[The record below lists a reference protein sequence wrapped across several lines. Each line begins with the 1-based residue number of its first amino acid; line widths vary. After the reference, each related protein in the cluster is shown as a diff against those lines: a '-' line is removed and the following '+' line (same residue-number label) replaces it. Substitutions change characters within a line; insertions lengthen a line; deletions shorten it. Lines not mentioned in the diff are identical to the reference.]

1 MKRKNMVALTLILIL
16 ITLGITYKVLPKIVL
31 NDKNKSNEV
40 IENKTTEEKKD
51 YATLNLTVVGDF
63 LFESPYYKSI
73 ENGDSRDLYFNKV
86 KSYFNDDDISI
97 GNMEVV
103 IGNDNM
109 KISGDGYNFCA
120 PSWIGPLV
128 SSLDLE
134 VLSTANNHSYDR
146 GVEGINST
154 IDYFKNNNDIVTLG
168 TEKQGNTRK
177 TRIIEKNGLK
187 IGFSSFTLGTN
198 IKPSKEN
205 VSLINYYK
213 DPYTKEIL
221 KNQISE
227 EISYLKKNADIII
240 TLMHWGTEFTFY
252 PNDEQKEMA
261 NYLNSLGVDIIV
273 GSHSHSIQPIE
284 IIGEDKKTLVYYSL
298 GNFVSADDDIART
311 PKGQETFDNAY
322 QFGLLS
328 KISLKINKDNNIEF
342 NNIKTEP
349 IINYFNKD
357 MRNFELIPLSEY
369 NETYEKSHYRYNLGL
384 SKDFINK
391 TFNNVIDE
399 NFR

>member
-1 MKRKNMVALTLILIL
+1 MKRKNMVALILILIL

-73 ENGDSRDLYFNKV
+73 ENGDSKDLYFNKI

-154 IDYFKNNNDIVTLG
+154 IDYFKNNTDIVTLG

-342 NNIKTEP
+342 DNIKTEP
-349 IINYFNKD
+349 IINYFDKD
-357 MRNFELIPLSEY
+357 MRNFELIPLSQY

-384 SKDFINK
+384 TKDFINK

>member
-1 MKRKNMVALTLILIL
+1 MKRKNMVALILILIL

-51 YATLNLTVVGDF
+51 YSTLNLTVVGDF
-63 LFESPYYKSI
+63 LFESHYYKSI
-73 ENGDSRDLYFNKV
+73 ENGDSKDLYFNKV

-154 IDYFKNNNDIVTLG
+154 IDYFKNNTDIVTLG

-187 IGFSSFTLGTN
+187 IGFSSYTLGTN

-227 EISYLKKNADIII
+227 EISYLKKNADIIV

>member
-1 MKRKNMVALTLILIL
+1 MKRKNMVALILILIL
-16 ITLGITYKVLPKIVL
+16 ITLGITYKVLLKIVL

-51 YATLNLTVVGDF
+51 FSTLNLTVVGDF

-73 ENGDSRDLYFNKV
+73 ENGDSKDLYFNKV

-154 IDYFKNNNDIVTLG
+154 IDYFKNNTDIVTLG

-198 IKPSKEN
+198 IKPNKEN

-284 IIGEDKKTLVYYSL
+284 IIGKDKKTLVYYSL

>member
-1 MKRKNMVALTLILIL
+1 MKRKNMVALILILIL
-16 ITLGITYKVLPKIVL
+16 ITLGITYKILPKIVL

-51 YATLNLTVVGDF
+51 YSTLNLTVVGDF

-73 ENGDSRDLYFNKV
+73 ENGDSKDLYFNKV

-154 IDYFKNNNDIVTLG
+154 IDYFKNNTDIVTLG
-168 TEKQGNTRK
+168 TEKQGNNRK

-342 NNIKTEP
+342 DSIKTEP

>member
-1 MKRKNMVALTLILIL
+1 MKRKNMVALILILIL

-73 ENGDSRDLYFNKV
+73 ENGDSKDLYFNRV

-154 IDYFKNNNDIVTLG
+154 IDYFKNNTDIVTLG

-198 IKPSKEN
+198 IKPNKEN

>member
-1 MKRKNMVALTLILIL
+1 MKRKNMVALILILIL

-51 YATLNLTVVGDF
+51 FSTLNLTVVGDF

-73 ENGDSRDLYFNKV
+73 ENGDSKDLYFNKV

-154 IDYFKNNNDIVTLG
+154 IDYFKNNTDIVTLG

-198 IKPSKEN
+198 IKPNKEN

-221 KNQISE
+221 KNQMSE

>member
-1 MKRKNMVALTLILIL
+1 MKRKNMVALILILIL

-51 YATLNLTVVGDF
+51 YSTLNLTVVGDF

-73 ENGDSRDLYFNKV
+73 ENGDSKNLYFNKV

-154 IDYFKNNNDIVTLG
+154 IDYFKNNTDIVTLG

-221 KNQISE
+221 KNQMSE

-342 NNIKTEP
+342 DSIKTEP

-369 NETYEKSHYRYNLGL
+369 NEKYEKSHYRYNLGL

>member
-1 MKRKNMVALTLILIL
+1 MKRKNMVALILILIL

-51 YATLNLTVVGDF
+51 FSTLNLTVVGDF

-73 ENGDSRDLYFNKV
+73 ENGDSKDLYFNKV
-86 KSYFNDDDISI
+86 KNYFNDDDISI

-154 IDYFKNNNDIVTLG
+154 IDYFKNNTDIITLG

>member
-1 MKRKNMVALTLILIL
+1 MKRKNMVALILILIL

-73 ENGDSRDLYFNKV
+73 ENGDSKDLYFNKV

-154 IDYFKNNNDIVTLG
+154 IDYFKNNTDIVTLG

-342 NNIKTEP
+342 DNIKTEP

-369 NETYEKSHYRYNLGL
+369 NEIYEKSHYRFNLGL

>member
-1 MKRKNMVALTLILIL
+1 MKRKNMVALILILIL

-51 YATLNLTVVGDF
+51 YSTLNLTVVGDF

-73 ENGDSRDLYFNKV
+73 ENGDSKDLYFNKV

-154 IDYFKNNNDIVTLG
+154 IDYFKNNTDIVTLG

-221 KNQISE
+221 KNQMSE

-342 NNIKTEP
+342 DSIKTEP

>member
-1 MKRKNMVALTLILIL
+1 MKRKNMVALILILIL

-31 NDKNKSNEV
+31 NDKNKSNEA

-73 ENGDSRDLYFNKV
+73 ENGDSKDLYFNRV

-154 IDYFKNNNDIVTLG
+154 IDYFKNNTDIVTLG

-177 TRIIEKNGLK
+177 TRITEKNGLK

-198 IKPSKEN
+198 IKPNKEN

>member
-1 MKRKNMVALTLILIL
+1 MKRKNMVALILILIL

-31 NDKNKSNEV
+31 NDKNKSNQV

-73 ENGDSRDLYFNKV
+73 ENGDSKDLYFNKV

-154 IDYFKNNNDIVTLG
+154 IDYFKNNTDIVTLG

-221 KNQISE
+221 KNQMSE

-342 NNIKTEP
+342 DSIKTEP

>member
-1 MKRKNMVALTLILIL
+1 MKRKNMVALILILIL

-51 YATLNLTVVGDF
+51 YSTLNLTVVGDF

-73 ENGDSRDLYFNKV
+73 ENGDSKDLYFNKV

-154 IDYFKNNNDIVTLG
+154 IDYFKNNTDIVTLG

-221 KNQISE
+221 KNQMSE

-342 NNIKTEP
+342 DNIKTEP
-349 IINYFNKD
+349 IINYFDKN

-369 NETYEKSHYRYNLGL
+369 NETYEKNHYRYNLGL

>member
-1 MKRKNMVALTLILIL
+1 MKRKNMVALILILIL

-51 YATLNLTVVGDF
+51 FSTLNLTVVGDF

-73 ENGDSRDLYFNKV
+73 ENGDSKDLYFNKV

-154 IDYFKNNNDIVTLG
+154 IDYFKNNTDIVTLG

>member
-1 MKRKNMVALTLILIL
+1 MKRKSMVALILILIL

-51 YATLNLTVVGDF
+51 YSTLNLTVVGDF

-73 ENGDSRDLYFNKV
+73 ENGDSKDLYFNKV
-86 KSYFNDDDISI
+86 KSYFIDDDISI

-154 IDYFKNNNDIVTLG
+154 IDYFKNNTDIVTLG

-198 IKPSKEN
+198 IKPNKEN

>member
-1 MKRKNMVALTLILIL
+1 MKRKNMVALILILIL

-51 YATLNLTVVGDF
+51 FSTLNLTVVGDF

-73 ENGDSRDLYFNKV
+73 ENGDSKDLYFNKV

-154 IDYFKNNNDIVTLG
+154 IDYFKNNTDIITLG

-221 KNQISE
+221 KNQMSE

-328 KISLKINKDNNIEF
+328 KISLKINKDDNIEF
-342 NNIKTEP
+342 DNIKTEP

>member
-1 MKRKNMVALTLILIL
+1 MKRKNMVALILILIL

-73 ENGDSRDLYFNKV
+73 ENGDSKDLYFNKI

-154 IDYFKNNNDIVTLG
+154 IDYFKNNTDIVTLG

-342 NNIKTEP
+342 DNIKTEP

-357 MRNFELIPLSEY
+357 MRNFELIPLSQY

-384 SKDFINK
+384 TKDFINK

>member
-1 MKRKNMVALTLILIL
+1 MKRKNMVALILILIL

-73 ENGDSRDLYFNKV
+73 ENGDSKDLYFNKV

-154 IDYFKNNNDIVTLG
+154 IDYFKNNTDIVTLG

-261 NYLNSLGVDIIV
+261 NFLNSLGVDIIV

-284 IIGEDKKTLVYYSL
+284 IIGEDKKTLVY
-298 GNFVSADDDIART
+298 
-311 PKGQETFDNAY
+311 
-322 QFGLLS
+322 
-328 KISLKINKDNNIEF
+328 
-342 NNIKTEP
+342 
-349 IINYFNKD
+349 
-357 MRNFELIPLSEY
+357 
-369 NETYEKSHYRYNLGL
+369 
-384 SKDFINK
+384 
-391 TFNNVIDE
+391 
-399 NFR
+399 

>member
-1 MKRKNMVALTLILIL
+1 MKRKNMVALILILIL

-73 ENGDSRDLYFNKV
+73 ENGDSKDLYFNKV
-86 KSYFNDDDISI
+86 KNYFNDDDISI

-154 IDYFKNNNDIVTLG
+154 IDYFKNNTDIITLG

-221 KNQISE
+221 KNQMSE

-342 NNIKTEP
+342 DNIKTEP

>member
-1 MKRKNMVALTLILIL
+1 MKRKNMVALILILIL

-51 YATLNLTVVGDF
+51 YSTLNLTVVGDF

-73 ENGDSRDLYFNKV
+73 ENGDSKDLYFNKV

-154 IDYFKNNNDIVTLG
+154 IDYFKNNTDIVTLG
-168 TEKQGNTRK
+168 TEKQGNNRK

-342 NNIKTEP
+342 DSIKTEP

-369 NETYEKSHYRYNLGL
+369 NEKYEKSHYRYNLGL

>member
-1 MKRKNMVALTLILIL
+1 MKRKNMIALILILIL
-16 ITLGITYKVLPKIVL
+16 ITLGIAYKVLPKIVL

-40 IENKTTEEKKD
+40 IENKTTEAKKD
-51 YATLNLTVVGDF
+51 YSTLNLTVVGDF

-73 ENGDSRDLYFNKV
+73 ENGDSKDLYFNKV

-109 KISGDGYNFCA
+109 KTSGDGYNFCA

-154 IDYFKNNNDIVTLG
+154 IDYFKNNTDIVTLG
-168 TEKQGNTRK
+168 TEKQVNTRK

-198 IKPSKEN
+198 IKPNKEN

-328 KISLKINKDNNIEF
+328 KISLKIDKNNNIEF
-342 NNIKTEP
+342 DNIKTEP

-369 NETYEKSHYRYNLGL
+369 NETYEKNHYRYSLGL

>member
-1 MKRKNMVALTLILIL
+1 MKRKNMVALILILIL

-51 YATLNLTVVGDF
+51 FSTLNLTVVGDF

-73 ENGDSRDLYFNKV
+73 ENGDSKDLYFNKV

-154 IDYFKNNNDIVTLG
+154 IDYFKNNTDIVTLG

-198 IKPSKEN
+198 IKPNKEN

>member
-1 MKRKNMVALTLILIL
+1 MKRKNMVALILILIL
-16 ITLGITYKVLPKIVL
+16 ITLGITYKILPKIVL

-51 YATLNLTVVGDF
+51 YSTLNLTVVGDF

-73 ENGDSRDLYFNKV
+73 ENGDSKDLYFNKV
-86 KSYFNDDDISI
+86 KSYFIDDDISI

-154 IDYFKNNNDIVTLG
+154 IDYFKNNTDIVTLG

-221 KNQISE
+221 KNQMSE

-342 NNIKTEP
+342 DSIKTEP

-369 NETYEKSHYRYNLGL
+369 NEKYEKSHYRYNLGL

>member
-1 MKRKNMVALTLILIL
+1 MKRKNMVALILILIL
-16 ITLGITYKVLPKIVL
+16 ITLGITYKILPKIVL

-51 YATLNLTVVGDF
+51 YSTLNLTVVGDF

-73 ENGDSRDLYFNKV
+73 ENGDSKDLYFNKV

-154 IDYFKNNNDIVTLG
+154 IDYFKNNTDIITLG

-221 KNQISE
+221 KNQMSE

-342 NNIKTEP
+342 DNIKTEP

>member
-1 MKRKNMVALTLILIL
+1 MKRKNMVALILILIL

-51 YATLNLTVVGDF
+51 FSTLNLTVVGDF

-73 ENGDSRDLYFNKV
+73 ENGDSKDLYFNKV

-154 IDYFKNNNDIVTLG
+154 IDYFKNNTDIVTLG

-198 IKPSKEN
+198 IKPNKEN

-342 NNIKTEP
+342 DNIKTEP

-369 NETYEKSHYRYNLGL
+369 NETYEKNHYRYSLGL

>member
-1 MKRKNMVALTLILIL
+1 MKRKNMVALILILIL

-31 NDKNKSNEV
+31 DDKNKSNEV

-51 YATLNLTVVGDF
+51 YSTLNLTVVGDF

-73 ENGDSRDLYFNKV
+73 ENGDSKDLYFNKV

-154 IDYFKNNNDIVTLG
+154 IDYFKNNTDIVTLG
-168 TEKQGNTRK
+168 TEKQGNNRK

-342 NNIKTEP
+342 DNIKTEP
-349 IINYFNKD
+349 IINYFDKN
-357 MRNFELIPLSEY
+357 MRNFELIPLSQY
-369 NETYEKSHYRYNLGL
+369 NETYEKNHYRYNLGL

>member
-1 MKRKNMVALTLILIL
+1 MKRKNMVALILILIL

-31 NDKNKSNEV
+31 NDKNKSNEA

-73 ENGDSRDLYFNKV
+73 ENGDSKDLYFNRV

-154 IDYFKNNNDIVTLG
+154 IDYFKNNTDIVTLG

-187 IGFSSFTLGTN
+187 IGFASLTLGTN

-221 KNQISE
+221 KNQMSE
-227 EISYLKKNADIII
+227 EIAYLKKNADIII

>member
-1 MKRKNMVALTLILIL
+1 MKRKNMVALILILIL
-16 ITLGITYKVLPKIVL
+16 ITLGITYKILPKIVL

-51 YATLNLTVVGDF
+51 YSTLNLTVVGDF

-73 ENGDSRDLYFNKV
+73 ENGDSKDLYFNKV

-154 IDYFKNNNDIVTLG
+154 IDYFKNNTDIVTLG

-221 KNQISE
+221 KNQMSE

-342 NNIKTEP
+342 DSIKTEP

-369 NETYEKSHYRYNLGL
+369 NEKYEKSHYRYNLGL

>member
-1 MKRKNMVALTLILIL
+1 MKRKNMVALILILIL

-73 ENGDSRDLYFNKV
+73 ENGDSKDLYFNKV

-109 KISGDGYNFCA
+109 KISGNGYNFCA

-154 IDYFKNNNDIVTLG
+154 IDYFKNNTDIVTLG

-221 KNQISE
+221 KNQMSE

-261 NYLNSLGVDIIV
+261 NFLNSLGVDIIV

-342 NNIKTEP
+342 DSIKTEP

-369 NETYEKSHYRYNLGL
+369 NEKYEKSHYRYNLGL

>member
-1 MKRKNMVALTLILIL
+1 MKRKNMVALILILIL

-73 ENGDSRDLYFNKV
+73 ENGDSKDLYFNKV

-154 IDYFKNNNDIVTLG
+154 IDYFKNNTDIVTLG

-328 KISLKINKDNNIEF
+328 KISLKINKDDNIEF
-342 NNIKTEP
+342 DNIKTEP

>member
-1 MKRKNMVALTLILIL
+1 MKRKNMVALILILIL

-51 YATLNLTVVGDF
+51 YSTLNLTVVGDF

-73 ENGDSRDLYFNKV
+73 ENGDSKDLYFNKV

-120 PSWIGPLV
+120 PSWVGPLV

-154 IDYFKNNNDIVTLG
+154 IDYFKNNTDIVTLG

-221 KNQISE
+221 KNQMSE

-342 NNIKTEP
+342 DSIKTEP

-369 NETYEKSHYRYNLGL
+369 NEKYEKSHYRYNLGL

>member
-1 MKRKNMVALTLILIL
+1 MKRKNMIALILILIL

-73 ENGDSRDLYFNKV
+73 ENGDSKDLYFNKV

-154 IDYFKNNNDIVTLG
+154 IDYFKNNTDIVTLG
-168 TEKQGNTRK
+168 TEKQGNNRK

-227 EISYLKKNADIII
+227 EISYLKKNADIIV

-261 NYLNSLGVDIIV
+261 NYLNSLGADIIV

-342 NNIKTEP
+342 DNIKTEP
-349 IINYFNKD
+349 IINYFDKD